1 MDDILRQ
8 FKGVSDGLMSKVA
21 GSPSSSIGQ
30 ASSAT
35 SKTLP
40 WNDDINKLATR
51 PSMSESTNSL
61 SDNDEGDKDVNL
73 GDQDVEAATQ
83 ARGWYSDHEST
94 SKGLPQKVVKQDADV
109 SNFNSDEI
117 HSVILKSELN
127 SERYPDSNLAITS
140 IPQVGL
146 NGVPPEVLF
155 IPLFSCLFIGPSPG
169 RRNQAIVTFESLRQ
183 SIYDSWSYSCIL

>member
-8 FKGVSDGLMSKVA
+8 FKGVSDGLMLKVA

-35 SKTLP
+35 RKTLS

-61 SDNDEGDKDVNL
+61 SDNDEGDKDVKF

-94 SKGLPQKVVKQDADV
+94 LKGLPQKVVKQDADV
-109 SNFNSDEI
+109 SNFNSDET
-117 HSVILKSELN
+117 HSVSLTSELN
-127 SERYPDSNLAITS
+127 SERYADSNLAITS
-140 IPQVGL
+140 ISQVGL
-146 NGVPPEVLF
+146 DGVPPEVIF
-155 IPLFSCLFIGPSPG
+155 IPFVCS
-169 RRNQAIVTFESLRQ
+169 
-183 SIYDSWSYSCIL
+183 